1 MEENAKSSTANL
13 TAANQILEKTIE
25 ENAALINRL
34 QDIADKIGRINE
46 LPKEANLQLS
56 PEVNGEFIIAKT
68 FQNIRKLSDLNTLFH
83 HLITN
88 LERMIA

>member
-1 MEENAKSSTANL
+1 MEENRKTSTANL

-46 LPKEANLQLS
+46 LPTEANSQLS
-56 PEVNGEFIIAKT
+56 PEVNGEFIIAKAYS
-68 FQNIRKLSDLNTLFH
+68 NIHKLSDLNTLFH
-83 HLITN
+83 HIITN
-88 LERMIA
+88 LERMIV